1 MRFVLVLLAGAVA
14 ARSADAPAPPTHKL
28 LIFSVDGLDWRYLRD
43 RDSLGL
49 HIPHL
54 REMLKHGRY
63 PDGVIGVW
71 PTVTWPSHTSLITG
85 ARPDQHG
92 ILGNRR
98 PKSEGGDYYWTV
110 NFLKRRT
117 LWQAAHDRGWVTGS
131 VTWPVTA
138 GASIDFDLPEF
149 FFRRQGGSMDLEG
162 VASKATPGLVD
173 AIAAAY
179 PSFPQEWVNDRTR
192 TLATI
197 YLLRNK
203 RPDLLLVHLVD
214 LDSEEHDEG
223 PFTRNANAILER
235 TDELIGQVQN
245 ALPADYD
252 FALVSDHGFERV
264 DRIANVRVLMAS
276 HGVTGNVQVL
286 GGIVVAR
293 DQAVAAFLRKAASDP
308 ANAIGREI
316 PHVELEQ
323 YAPNLASAA
332 AVFGPADHVMFGN
345 ATAGN
350 YFIAPVEKGNHGFWP
365 TRADYRSVLILS
377 GPGIQPGKEP
387 AMQMVDVAGRLARL
401 MGLSFP

>member
-1 MRFVLVLLAGAVA
+1 
-14 ARSADAPAPPTHKL
+14 
-28 LIFSVDGLDWRYLRD
+28 
-43 RDSLGL
+43 
-49 HIPHL
+49 
-54 REMLKHGRY
+54 
-63 PDGVIGVW
+63 
-71 PTVTWPSHTSLITG
+71 
-85 ARPDQHG
+85 
-92 ILGNRR
+92 
-98 PKSEGGDYYWTV
+98 
-110 NFLKRRT
+110 
-117 LWQAAHDRGWVTGS
+117 
-131 VTWPVTA
+131 
-138 GASIDFDLPEF
+138 
-149 FFRRQGGSMDLEG
+149 
-162 VASKATPGLVD
+162 
-173 AIAAAY
+173 
-179 PSFPQEWVNDRTR
+179 
-192 TLATI
+192 
-197 YLLRNK
+197 
-203 RPDLLLVHLVD
+203 
-214 LDSEEHDEG
+214 
-223 PFTRNANAILER
+223 
-235 TDELIGQVQN
+235 
-245 ALPADYD
+245 
-252 FALVSDHGFERV
+252 
-264 DRIANVRVLMAS
+264 MAS